1 MLPKENEI
9 SGFSWKKSANLATR
23 GLCTTSK
30 KTCWGGGWCCSGNF
44 NWGVGFIAPQDPHP
58 TPLPSKKSL
67 SPDSLHSL
75 WCLSEAFRH
84 LKTSVLPTLP

>member
-9 SGFSWKKSANLATR
+9 SGFSWKKSSNLAMR

-30 KTCWGGGWCCSGNF
+30 ETC
-44 NWGVGFIAPQDPHP
+44 WGVGFIAPQDPHP

-75 WCLSEAFRH
+75 WCLSETCRH